1 MELVRNYLR
10 QQPKQKQK
18 VDLCCHKVREYEG
31 AIVCVLC
38 GITQEARLDTSI
50 MAFGA
55 TVHRKKVVTRVDR
68 FLRLCK
74 NICGFQ
80 KVPEEV
86 LEDCARFADDY
97 KALRAFVYVNH
108 KKYHNKCPSI
118 WRQLGNCYEGLAP
131 TEFDR
136 LRLLF
141 VAHDRE
147 SSFLILIPYL
157 LQQIGRDDLFQFIKL
172 PSKFIQKKYDIQ
184 IKNICP
190 A

>member
-1 MELVRNYLR
+1 MELVRQYLR
-10 QQPKQKQK
+10 QPRRKPAT
-18 VDLCCHKVREYEG
+18 DLCCHKLREYDG
-31 AIVCVLC
+31 AVVCVLC
-38 GITQEARLDTSI
+38 GQMQDARLDTSI

-86 LEDCARFADDY
+86 LEACAHCATDY
-97 KALRAFVYVNH
+97 KALRAFVYANY

-118 WRQLGNCYEGLAP
+118 WRQLGNCFRGLTP
-131 TEFDR
+131 IEFDR

-141 VAHDRE
+141 VAHERE

-157 LQQIGRDDLFQFIKL
+157 LQQIGRDDLFRFIKL
-172 PSKFIQKKYDIQ
+172 PSKFIQKKYNIQ
-184 IKNICP
+184 IKKTCL